1 MIRGASQ
8 KILNFQAQSAMD
20 LVSEIKSQEL
30 ARDIT
35 KMLGPPPLLDCLM
48 LNPPTRKMKK

>member
-1 MIRGASQ
+1 
-8 KILNFQAQSAMD
+8 MD